1 MIYVYKQLHI
11 KMYISVVLFKTA
23 FVIIVMAID
32 TQWYI
37 TCFTFQPCF
46 MSFSVHIPAIPT
58 FNFVISCRVMPV
70 MCRGKDK
77 TNSSL
82 NPIITWSDHSRDP
95 YINNHNNNTL
105 YHSLSLITKS
115 H

>member
-1 MIYVYKQLHI
+1 MSLKHKHSIA
-11 KMYISVVLFKTA
+11 SWSDFKANQSSNT
-23 FVIIVMAID
+23 
-32 TQWYI
+32 
-37 TCFTFQPCF
+37 
-46 MSFSVHIPAIPT
+46 
-58 FNFVISCRVMPV
+58 V

>member
-1 MIYVYKQLHI
+1 
-11 KMYISVVLFKTA
+11 
-23 FVIIVMAID
+23 
-32 TQWYI
+32 
-37 TCFTFQPCF
+37 
-46 MSFSVHIPAIPT
+46 
-58 FNFVISCRVMPV
+58 

>member
-1 MIYVYKQLHI
+1 M
-11 KMYISVVLFKTA
+11 SGNGA
-23 FVIIVMAID
+23 NVIINVSHCLTI
-32 TQWYI
+32 
-37 TCFTFQPCF
+37 
-46 MSFSVHIPAIPT
+46 
-58 FNFVISCRVMPV
+58 V